1 MEVKDAQTKGE
12 EAKQE
17 YLQRI
22 KENKQR
28 ILDSLKT
35 RPSLIE
41 RHSQVAIL
49 THLLT
54 HLLTHSLINSRW
66 RDAKVPQLGY

>member
-1 MEVKDAQTKGE
+1 MGKMEVKDAQTKGE

-41 RHSQVAIL
+41 RHSQVQL
-49 THLLT
+49 Y
-54 HLLTHSLINSRW
+54 SLIYSLIYSLTDW
-66 RDAKVPQLGY
+66 

>member
-1 MEVKDAQTKGE
+1 MKETEAERAQKMSKMEVKDAQTKGE

-22 KENKQR
+22 KENRQR

-41 RHSQVAIL
+41 RHSQVL
-49 THLLT
+49 SGLL
-54 HLLTHSLINSRW
+54 
-66 RDAKVPQLGY
+66 P